1 VRHGD
6 KWREARQV
14 PAPVYFERAQ
24 TLQVRCWYTSVF
36 HASDAPFF
44 ITEQRLNNGCT
55 TAEQRL
61 NNNVRAVL

>member
-1 VRHGD
+1 MRHGD

-44 ITEQRLNNGCT
+44 HPEQQRASCAE
-55 TAEQRL
+55 TA
-61 NNNVRAVL
+61 VRDGESEKRHQ